1 MNLWPVLE
9 REVTGER
16 VAAWFGDWC
25 CGYAVLR
32 VEIEVFEDHENKA
45 LV

>member
-1 MNLWPVLE
+1 MS
-9 REVTGER
+9 GSR

-25 CGYAVLR
+25 RSYALLR
-32 VEIEVFEDHENKA
+32 VEIEVLEDHENKA